1 MSQAAWGMLA
11 AGMVILVAGLL
22 LARTR
27 FRNAAGLEKVFVLA
41 PVFEAS
47 ALAGFGAEHFF
58 FAQGLASAVPHW
70 IPAHLFLAYFIGF
83 ALLAAAV
90 SMIAWRCVRW
100 SATLFALLMLIFVAT
115 IHFPNLLAH
124 LHQRLFWTLVFR
136 ESSFA
141 AGAMVLA
148 GSLWPSAVL
157 RVVGRVILGV
167 TLIFFGAQ
175 HFLFPRFAPGVPLEK
190 VTPAW
195 VPAPEVLACFV
206 GLVLL
211 CAGVGLFVDRYIRLA
226 AAGAGLV
233 LLLVT
238 FFFYGPIMFAEMRTP
253 LAVEGV
259 NYVFDTMLFASSVLL
274 SGWSRAGE

>member
-1 MSQAAWGMLA
+1 MLQPAWGMLA
-11 AGMVILVAGLL
+11 AGMVMLIAGLS

-27 FRNAAGLEKVFVLA
+27 FRNAVGFEKVFVLA

-58 FAQGLASAVPHW
+58 FARDLANAVPRW
-70 IPAHLFLAYFIGF
+70 LPAHLFLAYFIGV

-100 SATLFALLMLIFVAT
+100 SATLFALMMLIFVAT

-141 AGAMVLA
+141 AGGMVLA
-148 GSLWPSAVL
+148 GSLWPSSML

-167 TLIFFGAQ
+167 TLVFFGAQ

-190 VTPAW
+190 ITPSW

-211 CAGVGLFVDRYIRLA
+211 CAGVGLFFDRFTRIA
-226 AAGAGLV
+226 AASAGLV

-238 FFFYGPIMFAEMRTP
+238 FFFYGPIMFGEMHTP

-274 SGWSRAGE
+274 AGGSTV

>member
-11 AGMVILVAGLL
+11 AGVVTLIAGLL
-22 LARTR
+22 FAHTR
-27 FRNAAGLEKVFVLA
+27 FRNAAGLEKLFVLA

-47 ALAGFGAEHFF
+47 ALACFGAEHFF
-58 FAQGLASAVPHW
+58 FAHDLAGAVPHW
-70 IPAHLFLAYFIGF
+70 IPAHLFLAYFIGV
-83 ALLAAAV
+83 ALVAAAV
-90 SMIAWRCVRW
+90 SMIAWRYVRW

-124 LHQRLFWTLVFR
+124 PHQRLFWTLVFR

-148 GSLWPSAVL
+148 GSLWPSTIL
-157 RVVGRVILGV
+157 RVVGRVILAV
-167 TLIFFGAQ
+167 TMIFFGAQ

-195 VPAPEVLACFV
+195 IPAPEVLACFV

-211 CAGVGLFVDRYIRLA
+211 CAGVGLFSERTLRVA
-226 AAGAGLV
+226 AASAGLV
-233 LLLVT
+233 LLIVT
-238 FFFYGPIMFAEMRTP
+238 FFFYGPIMFGEMRSP